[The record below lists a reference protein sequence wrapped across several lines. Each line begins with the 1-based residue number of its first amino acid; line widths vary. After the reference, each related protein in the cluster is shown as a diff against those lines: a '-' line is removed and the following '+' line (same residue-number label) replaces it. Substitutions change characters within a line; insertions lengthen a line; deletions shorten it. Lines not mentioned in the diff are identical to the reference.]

1 MGRPDAPIGAG
12 VTARIVLHYVD
23 GFDADEAPV
32 VTCRPG
38 ARMDFYG
45 APMERTWAELGG
57 DAEPGSKVV
66 VLEQAV
72 DGWKAGDE
80 VIVTA
85 GDRGAF
91 EGDGGYRTE
100 ERTIVKVDGA
110 RVELDGAL
118 EYGHEG
124 GGDFRCEV
132 ANLSRSVVIESAN
145 PIGVRGHTMFHL
157 GSAGG
162 MGYVRLADMG
172 KRGVLG
178 RYPVHFHQVKDSMRG
193 ASVVGL
199 AVVNSHNRW
208 VTVHGTEYMVVRDCV
223 GYGSEGHGFFL
234 EDGTEVYNVLDRN
247 LAVQAYDGG
256 RIDGQALTFDP
267 NDGAGFWWANGKNTF
282 VRNVACENEQYGF
295 RYDSQKRSNFD
306 PVLPVRG
313 VDGRREKL
321 DIRELPVFRFE
332 GNEAHAEGL
341 YGYAFAGTEGAGPDE
356 RHPHRLVGNTAW
368 EVHYAFRMQLPTML
382 VERTRVERAAYGI
395 YRPWFDRHVYRDLR
409 IARTNTEPFNRGL
422 DDKSLQHGSVTV
434 DGLVFE
440 GIRPS
445 GMPLVQL
452 SANTAGATGVET
464 HLRNVRVE
472 APEGSRQRSLVDM
485 GGGTRVK
492 EKEIDG
498 VPVYLHD
505 WYGAGRH
512 AKVVSSRSREFLG
525 DGDGAFREEVP
536 VTGDESRVREV
547 GGVEFPELL
556 PAVDDEPP
564 ATVVTWPVRGLVAML
579 GTSGAMVVRGTTTD
593 NVKTAKVVVNGVEA
607 TPLAGALGFHEWE
620 VVLEGVEAG
629 DLRIEAYGVDV
640 AGNVEE
646 TGHVLEVRSAE

>member
-1 MGRPDAPIGAG
+1 MRWVLFLLVVAGTGFGAEVVSVRDGKWSEVGTWDGGKVPGEGDWVEVAAATRVVYDVVAEGVLPVLQVRGELVFARDVDTQLNVCALVVGGRAGRWDTGVSDVGHREHRLATGGRSRGRLEVGRPDAPIGAG

-223 GYGSEGHGFFL
+223 GYGSEGHGFFP
-234 EDGTEVYNVLDRN
+234 GGR
-247 LAVQAYDGG
+247 DGG
-256 RIDGQALTFDP
+256 LQRVGPQP
-267 NDGAGFWWANGKNTF
+267 GGAG
-282 VRNVACENEQYGF
+282 V
-295 RYDSQKRSNFD
+295 
-306 PVLPVRG
+306 
-313 VDGRREKL
+313 
-321 DIRELPVFRFE
+321 
-332 GNEAHAEGL
+332 
-341 YGYAFAGTEGAGPDE
+341 
-356 RHPHRLVGNTAW
+356 
-368 EVHYAFRMQLPTML
+368 
-382 VERTRVERAAYGI
+382 
-395 YRPWFDRHVYRDLR
+395 
-409 IARTNTEPFNRGL
+409 
-422 DDKSLQHGSVTV
+422 
-434 DGLVFE
+434 
-440 GIRPS
+440 
-445 GMPLVQL
+445 
-452 SANTAGATGVET
+452 
-464 HLRNVRVE
+464 
-472 APEGSRQRSLVDM
+472 
-485 GGGTRVK
+485 
-492 EKEIDG
+492 
-498 VPVYLHD
+498 
-505 WYGAGRH
+505 
-512 AKVVSSRSREFLG
+512 
-525 DGDGAFREEVP
+525 
-536 VTGDESRVREV
+536 
-547 GGVEFPELL
+547 
-556 PAVDDEPP
+556 
-564 ATVVTWPVRGLVAML
+564 
-579 GTSGAMVVRGTTTD
+579 
-593 NVKTAKVVVNGVEA
+593 
-607 TPLAGALGFHEWE
+607 
-620 VVLEGVEAG
+620 
-629 DLRIEAYGVDV
+629 
-640 AGNVEE
+640 
-646 TGHVLEVRSAE
+646 

>member
-1 MGRPDAPIGAG
+1 M
-12 VTARIVLHYVD
+12 
-23 GFDADEAPV
+23 
-32 VTCRPG
+32 
-38 ARMDFYG
+38 
-45 APMERTWAELGG
+45 
-57 DAEPGSKVV
+57 
-66 VLEQAV
+66 
-72 DGWKAGDE
+72 
-80 VIVTA
+80 
-85 GDRGAF
+85 
-91 EGDGGYRTE
+91 
-100 ERTIVKVDGA
+100 
-110 RVELDGAL
+110 
-118 EYGHEG
+118 
-124 GGDFRCEV
+124 
-132 ANLSRSVVIESAN
+132 
-145 PIGVRGHTMFHL
+145 
-157 GSAGG
+157 
-162 MGYVRLADMG
+162 
-172 KRGVLG
+172 
-178 RYPVHFHQVKDSMRG
+178 
-193 ASVVGL
+193 
-199 AVVNSHNRW
+199 
-208 VTVHGTEYMVVRDCV
+208 
-223 GYGSEGHGFFL
+223 
-234 EDGTEVYNVLDRN
+234 LDRN